1 MQVHHIGDLKKMASK
16 HRITITIDEEPYRC
30 LKTIS
35 ACSGDSMSGAIRD
48 ILDISLPTLKSMA
61 LMMEEVKNIK
71 NTDMENIEKTLLD
84 VADKLEPINSA
95 LLGIVEDAE
104 DVLKCK
110 KKPPRTNRGV
120 RMAKNEKTLG
130 KMKRKK

>member
-1 MQVHHIGDLKKMASK
+1 MASK

-71 NTDMENIEKTLLD
+71 NTDMENIEKTLLG

-95 LLGIVEDAE
+95 LLGIMEDTGE
-104 DVLKCK
+104 VLAYE

-120 RMAKNEKTLG
+120 RMKKNAKTLT
-130 KMKRKK
+130 KKTKKK